1 MTDNDYKARLFP
13 GEATPRDIVGDYAA
27 QSLSEGASFAAEGAR
42 IVCHHRIDRVGTVYA
57 ITAEFYT
64 AAFAMQTAA
73 QNMIADLA
81 RMAAE
86 EDLYDARMDGDVA
99 ASIELAKGH
108 LARAAARAGQLGEAL
123 QETQNAIAGV
133 GHREGHGN

>member
-1 MTDNDYKARLFP
+1 MSEQLSPREIVEDRATESIT
-13 GEATPRDIVGDYAA
+13 EA
-27 QSLSEGASFAAEGAR
+27 ASFAAEAAR
-42 IVCHHRIDRVGTVYA
+42 IVCHVRLGSVPTIYA
-57 ITAEFYT
+57 VTAEFYT

-86 EDLYDARMDGDVA
+86 DELYDARMDGDPA

-108 LARAAARAGQLGEAL
+108 LARAAARAEQLGRAL
-123 QETQNAIAGV
+123 QDTQNDLAGV
-133 GHREGHGN
+133 GHRE

>member
-1 MTDNDYKARLFP
+1 MTTLI
-13 GEATPRDIVGDYAA
+13 TPRELVEQYAA
-27 QSLSEGASFAAEGAR
+27 LSLSEGASFAAEGAR

-73 QNMIADLA
+73 DNMIRDLT
-81 RMAAE
+81 RIAAE
-86 EDLYDARMDGDVA
+86 ADLYDDRHDGDPA
-99 ASIELAKGH
+99 AALEIAKGH
-108 LARAAARAGQLGEAL
+108 LARAAARAEQLGRAL

>member
-1 MTDNDYKARLFP
+1 MATLI
-13 GEATPRDIVGDYAA
+13 TPRQLVEQYAA
-27 QSLSEGASFAAEGAR
+27 LNLSEGASFAAEGAR

-73 QNMIADLA
+73 QNMIADLS
-81 RMAAE
+81 RMVE
-86 EDLYDARMDGDVA
+86 KGDLYDAHPDGDPA
-99 ASIELAKGH
+99 AAVEIAKGH
-108 LARAAARAGQLGEAL
+108 LARAAARAEQLGRAL

-133 GHREGHGN
+133 GHREGPGN